1 MTLSLEVRHYRSV
14 RISQLSIPSSLQPQN
29 SATAMGATMATAMVD
44 GLDVIGYLK
53 ENKHTGPK
61 QKGDTKKCN
70 KDASSLSKYVKQ

>member
-1 MTLSLEVRHYRSV
+1 
-14 RISQLSIPSSLQPQN
+14 
-29 SATAMGATMATAMVD
+29 MGAMMATARVD
-44 GLDVIGYLK
+44 VMDVIGYFK